1 MRIETFAALVEQI
14 QALPAG
20 PRKTCLALECNAVA
34 ESFKGLVDDV
44 QTATKAYAPAKAAQ
58 TTKKAIKCRQK
69 S

>member
-34 ESFKGLVDDV
+34 EAFKDIVNDV
-44 QTATKAYAPAKAAQ
+44 LAAAKTAASAKAAQ
-58 TTKKAIKCRQK
+58 PEKQRIKCRRN
-69 S
+69 